1 MGVSTE
7 HVKLLLLLHTASNH
21 KQAVCVLY
29 VAETNIPLEGNIHA
43 MNFLLFSFNFAKFAI
58 FQTNMKTTG
67 YEFSNYDANDIIHI
81 QDQDHKGLKGQK
93 VRPDHKK

>member
-1 MGVSTE
+1 
-7 HVKLLLLLHTASNH
+7 
-21 KQAVCVLY
+21 
-29 VAETNIPLEGNIHA
+29 